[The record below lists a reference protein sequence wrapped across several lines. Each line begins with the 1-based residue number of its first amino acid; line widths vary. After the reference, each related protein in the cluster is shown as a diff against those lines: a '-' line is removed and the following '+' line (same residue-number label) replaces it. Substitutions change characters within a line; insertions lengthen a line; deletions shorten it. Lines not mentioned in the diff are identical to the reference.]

1 MIFLRKLSYWLLNG
15 HRKKLKFFG
24 KALVIAHNEKVV
36 TSEIELCQ
44 SFMAT
49 DLVFKFQLICISR
62 TKVI

>member
-1 MIFLRKLSYWLLNG
+1 MNE